1 MPGPPLPTESVLIP
15 LVRHPSLRIVP
26 MISVVASRAVS
37 LRQRA
42 HEHRTSPLSL
52 HKEILKCRP
61 PLLYDSPDS
70 ENSHEAVSSAGE
82 EAIVSTL
89 EIVRNLDTME

>member
-1 MPGPPLPTESVLIP
+1 MRDYYPKKLPFLAQSQEEVRRVAFEINERPKEVLGN
-15 LVRHPSLRIVP
+15 
-26 MISVVASRAVS
+26 A
-37 LRQRA
+37 
-42 HEHRTSPLSL
+42 SPLSL